1 MHPAEEI
8 YCEKSS
14 KLRGKTVVI
23 GITGSIAATECFST
37 IRELVR
43 NGAKVIPVM
52 SESAQKLITPMSL
65 EFACGTRPV
74 TELTGQT
81 EHVNLMGN
89 GSAADVFVI
98 YPATANT
105 ISKIANGIDDGPVT
119 SMATVALG
127 SGIPMAI
134 APAMHDAMFR
144 NPAVKKNIETLR
156 SWGVTFIGPHIEG
169 LRAKVASKEEVV
181 AEIFRAM
188 SKDDLDGKKILVI
201 GGRSEE
207 PIDSMRIITNRSTGL
222 MAMNIAE
229 RAFERGSDVE
239 LWMGGCS
246 ISLPNY
252 ITTKRFESVSDL
264 VTMID
269 KIDHD
274 IVIVPAALADFTPN
288 EAKEGKIS
296 SNDAFDMLLK
306 PVPKVLPLIRKKCK
320 NVIGFKAESGLSRSV
335 LVNRAKARLEEYD
348 LRAVIANDIDYAG
361 KTSASVIIV
370 TKKSEKDISGTKAD
384 IANSILD
391 YCSENL

>member
-1 MHPAEEI
+1 
-8 YCEKSS
+8 
-14 KLRGKTVVI
+14 
-23 GITGSIAATECFST
+23 
-37 IRELVR
+37 
-43 NGAKVIPVM
+43 
-52 SESAQKLITPMSL
+52 
-65 EFACGTRPV
+65 
-74 TELTGQT
+74 
-81 EHVNLMGN
+81 
-89 GSAADVFVI
+89 
-98 YPATANT
+98 
-105 ISKIANGIDDGPVT
+105 
-119 SMATVALG
+119 
-127 SGIPMAI
+127 
-134 APAMHDAMFR
+134 
-144 NPAVKKNIETLR
+144 
-156 SWGVTFIGPHIEG
+156 
-169 LRAKVASKEEVV
+169 
-181 AEIFRAM
+181 
-188 SKDDLDGKKILVI
+188 
-201 GGRSEE
+201 
-207 PIDSMRIITNRSTGL
+207 
-222 MAMNIAE
+222 MNIAE

>member
-8 YCEKSS
+8 YCEKGG
-14 KLRGKTVVI
+14 KLKGKTVVI

-43 NGAKVIPVM
+43 NGARVIPVM
-52 SESAQKLITPMSL
+52 SEAAQKLITPMSL
-65 EFACGTRPV
+65 EFACGIRPI

-81 EHVNLMGN
+81 EHVSLMGD
-89 GSAADVFVI
+89 GSEADVFVI

-127 SGIPMAI
+127 SGVPVAI

-144 NPAVKKNIETLR
+144 NPAVTKNIGTLR
-156 SWGVTFIGPHIEG
+156 SWGVTFIGPHVEG
-169 LRAKVASKEEVV
+169 PRAKVASKEEVI
-181 AEIFRAM
+181 AEIFRTM
-188 SKDDLDGKKILVI
+188 SKDDLDGKRVLVI

-222 MAMNIAE
+222 MAVSIAE

-246 ISLPNY
+246 VPLPNY
-252 ITTKRFESVSDL
+252 IMTKRFDSVSDL
-264 VTMID
+264 VGMVD
-269 KIDHD
+269 GIDHD

-288 EAKEGKIS
+288 ESREGKIPS
-296 SNDAFDMLLK
+296 SDAFDMLMK
-306 PVPKVLPLIRKKCK
+306 PVPKVLPLICRRCK
-320 NVIGFKAESGLSRSV
+320 NVIGFKAESGLDRQM
-335 LVNRAKARLEEYD
+335 LVSRAKARLEEYG
-348 LRAVIANDIDYAG
+348 LKAVIANDIDSAG
-361 KTSASVIIV
+361 KTSASVIMV
-370 TKKSEKDISGTKAD
+370 TREGEEDISGTKAD